1 MNLIET
7 ERLAIRKMEDSDDTF
22 ILSLLNEPAFHANIG
37 DKKIRSLDDARGYI
51 RADGLSSNPS
61 PDLGMYLVT
70 LREDDAPI
78 GICGLLKR
86 DQLDHPDIGFALAE
100 QYWGKGYAIEAAR
113 AVMNYGLTSLGHS
126 GIVAITSASNAASIR
141 LLEKL
146 GLRLER
152 MIRMKE
158 DGPEACLFS

>member
-7 ERLAIRKMEDSDDTF
+7 ERLAIRKMEDSDDAF
-22 ILSLLNEPAFHANIG
+22 ILNLLNEPAFYANIG

-51 RADGLSSNPS
+51 RSAGLSSNLS

-70 LREDDAPI
+70 LVEDAVPI

-86 DQLDHPDIGFALAE
+86 DQLDYPDIGFALAE

-113 AVMNYGLTSLGHS
+113 AVMDYGLASLGHS
-126 GIVAITSASNAASIR
+126 RIVAITSASNGASIR

-152 MIRMKE
+152 MIRMTE
-158 DGPEACLFS
+158 GGPEACLFS